1 MPILPVILALFLF
14 VATTVAAP
22 AMAAPTD
29 DMSAAQGVVSSFDDA
44 LLGTMKNAKALGYQ
58 GRYDKLAPV
67 IDKDFDLAFTT
78 KLVIGSAWNDVPAD
92 KQAAVVEKFRKF
104 TIGTYANR
112 FDGYGG
118 EQINIV
124 GSPSMQR
131 DNVRVQ
137 TQIVQTSGDPVKLD
151 YILHKTGSS
160 WKIIDIFLQGT
171 ISQLA
176 TQRSE
181 FQAVLKSDGVDGL
194 MTMLDKKTADLAAE
208 SPAQK

>member
-1 MPILPVILALFLF
+1 MPILPVILALLLF
-14 VATTVAAP
+14 ATPVFAAP
-22 AMAAPTD
+22 AD
-29 DMSAAQGVVSSFDDA
+29 DLSAAQGVVSSFDDA
-44 LLGTMKNAKALGYQ
+44 LLGTMKNAKTLGFQ

-78 KLVIGSAWNDVPAD
+78 KLVIGSGWNDVPAD
-92 KQAAVVEKFRKF
+92 KQAAVIDKFRKF

-112 FDGYGG
+112 FDGYSG
-118 EQINIV
+118 EQINIT
-124 GSPSMQR
+124 GAPSIQR

-137 TQIVQTSGDPVKLD
+137 TQIVPSSGDPVKLD
-151 YILHKTGSS
+151 YILHDTDSG

-176 TQRSE
+176 TQKSE

-194 MTMLDKKTADLAAE
+194 MALLDKKTADLSAE
-208 SPAQK
+208 PVAQK